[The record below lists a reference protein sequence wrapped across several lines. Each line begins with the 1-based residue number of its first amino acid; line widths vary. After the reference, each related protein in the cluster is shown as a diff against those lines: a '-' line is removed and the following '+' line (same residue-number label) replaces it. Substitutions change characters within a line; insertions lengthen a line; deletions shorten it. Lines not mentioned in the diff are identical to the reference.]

1 MQYKSAERWSPCR
14 FCVIM
19 MVRTMDNELP
29 KRKSIRLK
37 NYDYSTAG
45 AYFVTICVQ
54 GRKRILSEFVGPND
68 SAVNTT
74 GAFHAVGEDLDPP
87 GMRLKPIG
95 EVVVEQLF
103 ALEKRFTNVEIK
115 EHVIM
120 PDHIHAIIIIH
131 KVAGGSRPSPT
142 LVDIMRV
149 FKSLTSRI
157 CKQKYGID
165 RLFQRSYIEHII
177 RDREDYEA
185 RRKYIRD
192 NPIRWYYEKLNAGE

>member
-1 MQYKSAERWSPCR
+1 M
-14 FCVIM
+14 
-19 MVRTMDNELP
+19 
-29 KRKSIRLK
+29 
-37 NYDYSTAG
+37 
-45 AYFVTICVQ
+45 
-54 GRKRILSEFVGPND
+54 SEFVEPNV

-87 GMRLKPIG
+87 GMRLNPIG

-103 ALEKRFTNVEIK
+103 ALEKRCTNVEIK
-115 EHVIM
+115 EYVIM
-120 PDHIHAIIIIH
+120 PDHIHAINIMR
-131 KVAGGSRPSPT
+131 KVAGGARPSPT

-165 RLFQRSYIEHII
+165 KLFQRSYIEHVI

-185 RRKYIRD
+185 R
-192 NPIRWYYEKLNAGE
+192 